1 MKTFAALTV
10 AGVAAFALLKMLIPL
25 ILPLFGLVLG
35 MVLLVAKITLL
46 VAVGFFVY
54 SMIRKRCGRAA
65 A

>member
-10 AGVAAFALLKMLIPL
+10 AGVAAFALLKMLFAL
-25 ILPLFGLVLG
+25 ILPLVGLMLG
-35 MVLLVAKITLL
+35 MVVLVAKVALL
-46 VAVGFFVY
+46 VAVGFFVF